1 VTPERRPRP
10 LVVRGLIV
18 VGGFALVGLGGLLLV
33 LPGPGLLVL
42 AAGLGLLS
50 LEFRWAARLRQSVV
64 ARMQRVTP
72 KKRSYRLAGLAAV
85 IAAAVAGTVAAI
97 LFGPGLFP

>member
-1 VTPERRPRP
+1 
-10 LVVRGLIV
+10 
-18 VGGFALVGLGGLLLV
+18 
-33 LPGPGLLVL
+33 
-42 AAGLGLLS
+42 
-50 LEFRWAARLRQSVV
+50 
-64 ARMQRVTP
+64 VTP

>member
-1 VTPERRPRP
+1 MIPERRQRP

-18 VGGFALVGLGGLLLV
+18 LGGFALVGLGGLLLV
-33 LPGPGLLVL
+33 LPGPGLLVI

-72 KKRSYRLAGLAAV
+72 QKRSHRVAGMAAV
-85 IAAAVAGTVAAI
+85 IALAIGATVLAI
-97 LFGPGLFP
+97 LFGPGLMP